1 MDPAGSGYST
11 GMDERRLRDDRP
23 RVQRDPGGD
32 EPGHVPPE
40 QPRGRTG
47 TEARTARSP
56 LRLRLVLA
64 VFGLVVCGLLSAFWL
79 TGAGPGGAR
88 GPGIVLAVLAVVA
101 VVDIVVVSRR
111 LRTRARSRR

>member
-1 MDPAGSGYST
+1 
-11 GMDERRLRDDRP
+11 MDERRVRDDRP
-23 RVQRDPGGD
+23 RVQRDPAAAGGD
-32 EPGHVPPE
+32 EPGRVPPE

-64 VFGLVVCGLLSAFWL
+64 VFGLVVCALLAAFWL
-79 TGAGPGGAR
+79 SGAGPGGAR
-88 GPGIVLAVLAVVA
+88 GPGFVLALLAVVA

-111 LRTRARSRR
+111 LRVRARSRG